1 MCDRIRNRGTLTDM
15 VVISREDLDALIQEK
30 VDEAL
35 KGVRDAI
42 SEITKA

>member
-1 MCDRIRNRGTLTDM
+1 MCDRIRNRGTLTGM
-15 VVISREDLDALIQEK
+15 VVISREDLDTLIQKK

-42 SEITKA
+42 SQISKI